1 MLPKVQKP
9 APDFSCSA
17 AINGE
22 IGSVKLSDFRGK
34 YLVLFFYPLD
44 FTYVCPTEILAF
56 ADRAAEFEAIGA
68 KLVGASV
75 DSVFSHMAWCNT
87 PRKEGGI
94 QGVSIPLI
102 GDVTRKLSQTYGVL
116 ADDGFDDGLAFR
128 ALFIVDP
135 EGILR
140 HITMNDMP
148 IGRSVDEALRVV
160 QALRFNAEHGEVC
173 PANWKPGE
181 DGMKTSQDG
190 KKGYFAKHG

>member
-1 MLPKVQKP
+1 MLPTVQKP

-17 AINGE
+17 VVNGAID
-22 IGSVKLSDFRGK
+22 SVKLADFRGK

-44 FTYVCPTEILAF
+44 FTFVCPTEILAF
-56 ADRAAEFEAIGA
+56 GDRAAEFEAVGA

-75 DSVFSHMAWCNT
+75 DSVFSHLAWLNT

-94 QGVSIPLI
+94 AGVTIPLI
-102 GDVTRKLSQTYGVL
+102 GDVNRKLSQSYGVL
-116 ADDGFDDGLAFR
+116 ADEGLDEGSAFR
-128 ALFIVDP
+128 ALFIIDP
-135 EGILR
+135 DGKLR

-160 QALRFNAEHGEVC
+160 QALQFHAEHGEVC
-173 PANWKPGE
+173 PANWKPGD
-181 DGMKTSQDG
+181 DGMTESSSG